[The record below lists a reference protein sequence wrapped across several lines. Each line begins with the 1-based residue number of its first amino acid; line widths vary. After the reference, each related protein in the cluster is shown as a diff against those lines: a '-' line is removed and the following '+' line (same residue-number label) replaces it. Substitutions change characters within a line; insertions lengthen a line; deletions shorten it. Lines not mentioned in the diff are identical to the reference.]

1 FGEITDEDYVIVNNN
16 SMEFHYPLGDENVYY
31 NYTGSGG
38 VELNSF
44 FRKLIYAL
52 RYRDMKILLSSDIR
66 NDSRIMYY
74 RNIQQRVRKVAPYLK
89 YDRDPYPVIA
99 YGRLFWIQ
107 DAYTVTD
114 KFPYSQ
120 PVAGIGNY
128 IRNSIKVVIDA
139 YNGTM
144 DFYIIDKN
152 DPLAMTYMKI
162 FPDLYKD
169 GDLMPEELREH
180 LRYPQDL
187 FEIQAHVYCSY
198 HMQDPVVFYNREDLW
213 SIPEENYG
221 GNIIPMEP
229 YYVTMK
235 LPGMAG
241 EEFILMQPLTP
252 VNKNNMIAWMAGR
265 SDGENYGELIVY
277 NFPKDQLV
285 YGPMQI
291 ESRIEQDTE
300 ISQLLTLWGQLG
312 SRVIRGDLLVIPI
325 ENSILY
331 IERSFQPEYI
341 AAVGQCCIS
350 GWGVAPI
357 GRFTINILQVT
368 HYHR

>member
-1 FGEITDEDYVIVNNN
+1 
-16 SMEFHYPLGDENVYY
+16 
-31 NYTGSGG
+31 
-38 VELNSF
+38 
-44 FRKLIYAL
+44 
-52 RYRDMKILLSSDIR
+52 
-66 NDSRIMYY
+66 
-74 RNIQQRVRKVAPYLK
+74 
-89 YDRDPYPVIA
+89 
-99 YGRLFWIQ
+99 
-107 DAYTVTD
+107 
-114 KFPYSQ
+114 
-120 PVAGIGNY
+120 
-128 IRNSIKVVIDA
+128 
-139 YNGTM
+139 
-144 DFYIIDKN
+144 
-152 DPLAMTYMKI
+152 MTYMKI

-331 IERSFQPEYI
+331 IEPVYLQAETSELPELKRVIVAFQDKIIMRENLEE
-341 AAVGQCCIS
+341 ALKELFMQSGQAGEKRVEREIKEIGDNIS
-350 GWGVAPI
+350 KIQGDLARKALEIFEEAEESIKAGDWAKYGEKLDELKNVLL
-357 GRFTINILQVT
+357 RMLSNDE
-368 HYHR
+368 